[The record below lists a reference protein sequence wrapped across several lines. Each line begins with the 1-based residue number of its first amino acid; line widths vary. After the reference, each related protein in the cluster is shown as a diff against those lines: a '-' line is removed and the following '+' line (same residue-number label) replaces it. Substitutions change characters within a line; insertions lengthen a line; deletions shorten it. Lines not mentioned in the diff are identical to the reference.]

1 MVREGLVRAHHR
13 VQAELESALIE
24 NHSSH
29 EVALSFGIGVFI
41 TALPTLGTGFLA
53 MAILVLLFRQLSKI
67 AMLASVIVLNPVV
80 KWGVYGSSYW
90 LGQRILGPGPGLTVE
105 GSLLSVG
112 SDVLVRLWVGNFILA
127 VAFAFFGYF
136 VALRIVYDLRRRFDH
151 V

>member
-1 MVREGLVRAHHR
+1 MVREGLARARHR

-53 MAILVLLFRQLSKI
+53 MAVLVLLFRQLSKI
-67 AMLASVIVLNPVV
+67 AMLASVVVLNPVV

-90 LGQRILGPGPGLTVE
+90 IGQRILGPGPGLTVE
-105 GSLLSVG
+105 GSLLSLG
-112 SDVLVRLWVGNFILA
+112 TDVLVRLWVGNVILA
-127 VAFAFFGYF
+127 VIFAFLGYF
-136 VALRIVYDLRRRFDH
+136 VARHLVYDLRRRFDS

>member
-1 MVREGLVRAHHR
+1 MVREGLARAHHR

-53 MAILVLLFRQLSKI
+53 MAVLVLLFRQLSKI

-112 SDVLVRLWVGNFILA
+112 SDVLVRLWLGNVILA
-127 VAFAFFGYF
+127 VAFAFLGYF
-136 VALRIVYDLRRRFDH
+136 VALRIVADLRRRFDH